1 MEFATF
7 PIKIESVK
15 LELYYYFHVIGKLSI
30 INLLTNLRVLNTKL
44 TLFYVERLSS
54 RETNACSP

>member
-30 INLLTNLRVLNTKL
+30 INSTYKFTGPEYEVDLIL
-44 TLFYVERLSS
+44 
-54 RETNACSP
+54 C

>member
-15 LELYYYFHVIGKLSI
+15 LELYYYFHEIRKLSI
-30 INLLTNLRVLNTKL
+30 INLLTNLRVMNTKL
-44 TLFYVERLSS
+44 TIFYVERLSS